1 MTAMHELLTI
11 AVFCALMLWLV
22 VAVALRMIAQQVR
35 QYSSDRG
42 SPILAS
48 AVGVLALLT
57 LLLSLPSILLVG
69 ATVLQITSPEDVVLL
84 VIFLAAMVHLAAMGV
99 FLTRWSA
106 VLRHAADDDS
116 EVRGDLYLL
125 LAFNSPLILL
135 VTPVKSAQRGA
146 SLAFAAAWWMLL
158 VGFPLS
164 IAFSAATAGGGAIL
178 SEFWLAM
185 IVLAGLFEIVA
196 GYFRR
201 LHQAH
206 LTLWQ
211 IYLAIAS
218 RRPLAEEVA
227 YLARYGD
234 PSQRKRLVT
243 MGEELHEGIEP
254 EEVFAHSS
262 MLSNLEGAYLASGLR
277 AGQLPEVLN
286 EILKR
291 RSEFAERLQS
301 AQNPLLAVF
310 YLWMV
315 VLTLNAIVGFISY
328 WIIPKFKKIFED
340 FGTQLP
346 AITMSMVRATDNY
359 ASYWYLVIPVLL
371 AAMVFITV
379 LTLFPFAGGMSS
391 LRERLTWLWPRVCL
405 PDVLRTLAVAV
416 RAKLP
421 MEEAFLPLVRR
432 QLRVPLHN
440 RLVRFQE
447 QVREGNDCWIG
458 MADERFLK
466 PAEAQFLRSAQKA
479 GNLPWALEAL
489 STRFEQRWRFWLLF
503 GFEFLQPVLVLT
515 VGLIVSFIAIA
526 YFLPLVK
533 LINDLA

>member
-1 MTAMHELLTI
+1 MHEPLAL
-11 AVFCALMLWLV
+11 AVFCALLMWF
-22 VAVALRMIAQQVR
+22 AAGIALRMIAQQVR
-35 QYSSDRG
+35 QYSSDHG
-42 SPILAS
+42 SPLLS
-48 AVGVLALLT
+48 RTVGVFALLV
-57 LLLSLPSILLVG
+57 LLISLPAILLVG
-69 ATVLQITSPEDVVLL
+69 ATVLQATQPEDVVLL
-84 VIFLAAMVHLAAMGV
+84 VMCLVIMVHLAAMGV

-106 VLRHAADDDS
+106 VLRQHS
-116 EVRGDLYLL
+116 ESSSDVRGDVYLL
-125 LAFNSPLILL
+125 LAVNSPLMLL
-135 VTPVKSAQRGA
+135 VTPVKTAQRGA
-146 SLAFAAAWWMLL
+146 SLAFVSAWWMILA
-158 VGFPLS
+158 GFPLS
-164 IAFSAATAGGGAIL
+164 IAFAVATNGGGAIVA
-178 SEFWLAM
+178 EVWLGF

-196 GYFRR
+196 GYFNR
-201 LHQAH
+201 LHQRH

-218 RRPLAEEVA
+218 RRPLAEEVEL
-227 YLARYGD
+227 LAQNGD
-234 PSQRKRLVT
+234 PTQKRRLVE
-243 MGEELHEGIEP
+243 MSEELHEGIEP

-277 AGQLPEVLN
+277 AGQLPEVLSG
-286 EILKR
+286 ILKR
-291 RSEFAERLQS
+291 RTEFAERLQIS
-301 AQNPLLAVF
+301 QNPLLSVF
-310 YLWMV
+310 YLWVV
-315 VLTLNAIVGFISY
+315 VLTLNLIVGFISY

-346 AITMSMVRATDNY
+346 GVTMAMVRASDNY
-359 ASYWYLVIPVLL
+359 ANYWYLAIPVLF

-379 LTLFPFAGGMSS
+379 LTLFPFAGGMSG
-391 LRERLTWLWPRVCL
+391 LRERLTWLWPRICL

-447 QVREGNDCWIG
+447 LVREGNDCWIG
-458 MADERFLK
+458 MADEHFLK
-466 PAEAQFLRSAQKA
+466 PVEAQFLRSAQKA

-489 STRFEQRWRFWLLF
+489 STRFEQRWRFWLMF

-515 VGLIVSFIAIA
+515 IGLIVSFIAVA

>member
-1 MTAMHELLTI
+1 MHEYLTL
-11 AVFCALMLWLV
+11 AVFLALMLWL
-22 VAVALRMIAQQVR
+22 AAGIALRMIAQQVR
-35 QYSSDRG
+35 QYASDGG
-42 SPILAS
+42 SPLWART
-48 AVGVLALLT
+48 VGLFALLM

-69 ATVLQITSPEDVVLL
+69 AALLQITEPPDVVLAVVFL
-84 VIFLAAMVHLAAMGV
+84 VMMVHLAATGV

-106 VLRHAADDDS
+106 VLRQGADQSSD
-116 EVRGDLYLL
+116 VRGDVYLL
-125 LAFNSPLILL
+125 MAFDSPMALLI
-135 VTPVKSAQRGA
+135 TPVKTAQRGA
-146 SLAFAAAWWMLL
+146 SLAFVAAWWMLL
-158 VGFPLS
+158 IGFPLS
-164 IAFSAATAGGGAIL
+164 IAFSAATAGGGAIV
-178 SEFWLAM
+178 SEAWLCL

-196 GYFRR
+196 GYFSR
-201 LHQAH
+201 LHQRH

-218 RRPLAEEVA
+218 RRPLAKEVEL
-227 YLARYGD
+227 LARYGD
-234 PSQRKRLVT
+234 PTQQRRLVA
-243 MGEELHEGIEP
+243 MGEELHEGVEP

-262 MLSNLEGAYLASGLR
+262 MLSNLEGAYLAGGLR

-291 RSEFAERLQS
+291 RTEFAERLQT

-328 WIIPKFKKIFED
+328 WIIPKFKKIFDD
-340 FGTQLP
+340 FGTELP
-346 AITMSMVRATDNY
+346 GVTMAMVRATDSY
-359 ASYWYLVIPVLL
+359 ASYWYQAIPVLF

-379 LTLFPFAGGMSS
+379 LTLFPFAGGMSG
-391 LRERLTWLWPRVCL
+391 LRERLTWLWPRICL

-447 QVREGNDCWIG
+447 LVREGNDCWIG

-466 PAEAQFLRSAQKA
+466 PVEAQFLRSAQKA

-489 STRFEQRWRFWLLF
+489 STRFEQRWRFWLMF